1 MIGGSNDNEGRVEV
15 CVLGQWGTVCDDGWS
30 QQNAKV
36 ACNQLGIE
44 GGKTFKIIRGV
55 YISRVYLKSMSSFSE
70 VYSYIIYN

>member
-36 ACNQLGIE
+36 ACNQLGID
-44 GGKTFKIIRGV
+44 GGKTFKINLCLPLVKCIV
-55 YISRVYLKSMSSFSE
+55 TLFITK
-70 VYSYIIYN
+70 

>member
-44 GGKTFKIIRGV
+44 GGETFKIIQE
-55 YISRVYLKSMSSFSE
+55 VYLKSMSSFSE
-70 VYSYIIYN
+70 IYSSN